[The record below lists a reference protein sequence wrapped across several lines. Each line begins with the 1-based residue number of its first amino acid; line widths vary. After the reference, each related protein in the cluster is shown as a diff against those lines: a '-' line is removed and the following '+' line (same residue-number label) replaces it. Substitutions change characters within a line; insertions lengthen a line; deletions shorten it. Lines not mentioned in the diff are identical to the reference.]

1 MFARTQQTFPDLS
14 AFVDFLE
21 AAGQLRRIATPVST
35 VLDMTEI
42 HRRTIAAAGPALL
55 FERPVRA
62 DGSLSTIPLLT
73 NVFGTVERV
82 AWGLGTTPDR
92 LDELGEMLV
101 ELRAPRPPNGWREL
115 RERWP
120 LAKAV
125 LDARPRTCDAAA
137 VQQNVVEGA
146 AADLFEL
153 PIQTCWPGDAGPLIT
168 WPLVVTMPPEGHGA
182 AQANVGVYRMQ
193 PIGRDRAILRW
204 LANRGGARHHRMWR
218 ASGRDMPVAVVIG
231 ADPATMLAAVMPLP
245 ETVGEYTFAGLLGGA
260 RPRLANGIT
269 VPVPVP
275 AGAEIVIEAY
285 VSAGETA
292 PEGPFGDH
300 TGYYNAQESYPVMQV
315 TAITHR
321 DSPTY
326 ISTFTGRA
334 PDEPSVLGEAL
345 SQVFAPLLRQ
355 QFPEITDIWLP
366 PETCSYR
373 VAVVAFRKAYPGH
386 ARRLMMGLWSC
397 LAQFTMTKIIIAVDP
412 DIDHRDWK
420 DVMWAVATR
429 ADPSR
434 DLLVL
439 ADTPVD
445 TLDFASPRPGLGG
458 KLGIDATTKGPP
470 ESSTPFPETMAMP
483 AEVVA
488 RVDRLWERLEAALP
502 TQATPGSAKVDR

>member
-1 MFARTQQTFPDLS
+1 MFARTQPKFPDLS
-14 AFVDFLE
+14 AYVGFLE
-21 AAGQLRRIATPVST
+21 ASGQLRRISVPVST
-35 VLDMTEI
+35 VLDVTEV

-55 FERPVRA
+55 FERPLLA
-62 DGSLSTIPLLT
+62 DGSDSGMPLLT

-92 LDELGEMLV
+92 LGELGEMLA

-120 LAKAV
+120 LARAV
-125 LDARPRTCDAAA
+125 LGARPRSCDSAP
-137 VQQNVVEGA
+137 VQRNVLKGTE
-146 AADLFEL
+146 ADLFDL
-153 PIQTCWPGDAGPLIT
+153 PIQTCWPDDAGPLIT
-168 WPLVVTMPPEGHGA
+168 WPLVVTMPPDSDA
-182 AQANVGVYRMQ
+182 ASQANVGVYRMQ
-193 PIGRDRAILRW
+193 PLTRDRAILRW

-218 ASGRDMPVAVVIG
+218 ALGRDMPVAVVIG
-231 ADPATMLAAVMPLP
+231 ADPAVMLAAVMPLP
-245 ETVGEYTFAGLLGGA
+245 EQVGEYALAGLVGGA
-260 RPRLANGIT
+260 RPRLANGVT
-269 VPVPVP
+269 VPLPVP
-275 AGAEIVIEAY
+275 AGAEIVIEGY
-285 VSAGETA
+285 VSVCETA
-292 PEGPFGDH
+292 LEGPFGDH
-300 TGYYNAQESYPVMQV
+300 TGYYGDQESFPVMQV

-321 DSPTY
+321 DNPTY
-326 ISTFTGRA
+326 MSTFTGRA
-334 PDEPSVLGEAL
+334 PDEPSVLAEAL
-345 SQVFAPLLRQ
+345 AQVFAPLLRQ

-412 DIDHRDWK
+412 DIDYRDWK
-420 DVMWAVATR
+420 DVMWAVSTR

-470 ESSTPFPETMAMP
+470 ESSSSFPETMAMP

-488 RVDRLWERLEAALP
+488 RVDRLLDRLEAAAP
-502 TQATPGSAKVDR
+502 GQARPGK